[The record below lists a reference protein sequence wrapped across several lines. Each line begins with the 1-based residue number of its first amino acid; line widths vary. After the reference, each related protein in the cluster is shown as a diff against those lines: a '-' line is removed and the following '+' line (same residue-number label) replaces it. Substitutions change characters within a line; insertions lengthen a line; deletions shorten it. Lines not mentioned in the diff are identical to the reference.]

1 MEPHHESPVPGSRRT
16 ADGVPDGRIASP
28 LPVWASHDRL
38 SIAIGARGM
47 PHRDPT
53 RRLLPLPI
61 IHATSSISSVSS
73 APHHPRQT
81 RFQCLVNLVS
91 LVSLV
96 SPPSSTPDALPMA
109 AGSPRPLRPS
119 GFAKS
124 AGRRGEG
131 CRPPPTPRET
141 TSTLDFTIGFV
152 SSRSVSSA
160 RAHARPTAASLTR
173 PSHDS
178 SHSAPSAVTRPSHY
192 SSHRYGWHRL
202 QRRAY
207 SPQPARPQS

>member
-1 MEPHHESPVPGSRRT
+1 MLLSPTRPLVRNLRSHGMPHESPAPGSRRT

-61 IHATSSISSVSS
+61 IHGTSSVSS
-73 APHHPRQT
+73 VSSVPHHPCQT
-81 RFQCLVNLVS
+81 RFQWPRAAPAPYARTALQ
-91 LVSLV
+91 
-96 SPPSSTPDALPMA
+96 STQADAARGA
-109 AGSPRPLRPS
+109 A
-119 GFAKS
+119 
-124 AGRRGEG
+124 
-131 CRPPPTPRET
+131 PPPLERLRVR
-141 TSTLDFTIGFV
+141 ST
-152 SSRSVSSA
+152 SRSVSSA
-160 RAHARPTAASLTR
+160 RVHARPTAASLTR